1 MRCFDYLP
9 KCLKFFWG
17 VNVLKIENVYK
28 SYNKHPVLKGIT
40 MSIDDGEV
48 RGLIGVNGAGKTTLV
63 ECICGV
69 KSVDSGDIWI
79 DGINIRDKK
88 SKRKYQNII
97 GYMSQSFSFFND
109 LTVKE
114 NLEYLC
120 AVYGVASADKVIDLC
135 GLRSYENV
143 IAQNLS
149 GGYRQLLS
157 LAGAIVHSP
166 KFLILDEPTAA
177 MDPLFRRKFWEIV
190 SKCKD
195 NGVTILVI
203 THYMEE
209 LLECDNFTCI
219 AGGRV
224 SFDGNLSEFG
234 DKTALN
240 IEKLLSKYNFEG

>member
-1 MRCFDYLP
+1 M
-9 KCLKFFWG
+9 
-17 VNVLKIENVYK
+17 LKIENVCK
-28 SYNKHPVLKGIT
+28 SYKNRSVLKGVT
-40 MSIDDGEV
+40 MQIEDGEV
-48 RGLIGVNGAGKTTLV
+48 RGLIGVNGAGKTTLI

-69 KSVDSGDIWI
+69 KNVDSGEIWV
-79 DGINIRDKK
+79 DGINIKDKK
-88 SKRKYQNII
+88 SKMKYQKNI
-97 GYMSQSFSFFND
+97 GYMPQAFSLFND
-109 LTVKE
+109 LTVRE

-120 AVYGVASADKVIDLC
+120 AVYGILDGTDKTIELC
-135 GLRSYENV
+135 GLRMYENV

-149 GGYRQLLS
+149 GGYKQLLS
-157 LAGAIVHSP
+157 LASAIVHSP

-190 SKCKD
+190 SKCKES
-195 NGVTILVI
+195 GVTILII

-219 AGGRV
+219 AGGKV

-240 IEKLLSKYNFEG
+240 VEKLLSKYSFEE

>member
-1 MRCFDYLP
+1 M
-9 KCLKFFWG
+9 
-17 VNVLKIENVYK
+17 LKIENVCK
-28 SYNKHPVLKGIT
+28 SYKNRSVLKGVT
-40 MSIDDGEV
+40 MQIEDGEV
-48 RGLIGVNGAGKTTLV
+48 RGLIGVNGAGKTTLI

-69 KSVDSGDIWI
+69 KNVDSGEIWV
-79 DGINIRDKK
+79 DGINIKDKK
-88 SKRKYQNII
+88 SKMKYQKNI
-97 GYMSQSFSFFND
+97 GYMPQAFSLFND
-109 LTVKE
+109 LTVRE

-120 AVYGVASADKVIDLC
+120 AVYEILDGTDKIIELC
-135 GLRSYENV
+135 GLRMYENV

-149 GGYRQLLS
+149 GGYKQLLS
-157 LAGAIVHSP
+157 LASAIVHSP

-190 SKCKD
+190 SKCKES
-195 NGVTILVI
+195 GVTILII

-219 AGGRV
+219 AGGKV

-240 IEKLLSKYNFEG
+240 VEKLLSKYSFEE